1 MPIGVIMR
9 KIYICRNNGEILAL
23 VGNAPRWNMRSI
35 HIVNS
40 PITRSKVTE
49 EGVIGQICKYC
60 MSHG

>member
-1 MPIGVIMR
+1 
-9 KIYICRNNGEILAL
+9 
-23 VGNAPRWNMRSI
+23 MRSI